1 MTTISRTPTPSSATR
16 RARIWRGCCRYRTPD
31 RRMGKWLKG
40 WGAQGAGL
48 DSNWPSRKVAS
59 RPSPLMPG
67 GMSCGAGW
75 NGGTFSGG
83 QRTGELGLGCSASDE
98 DWHAGRTA
106 CRPNENELNPNLAE
120 RKAASQT
127 MRNVG

>member
-1 MTTISRTPTPSSATR
+1 VTEGMASA
-16 RARIWRGCCRYRTPD
+16 
-31 RRMGKWLKG
+31 
-40 WGAQGAGL
+40 GAGL
-48 DSNWPSRKVAS
+48 DSNRPSRKVAS

-98 DWHAGRTA
+98 D
-106 CRPNENELNPNLAE
+106 
-120 RKAASQT
+120 
-127 MRNVG
+127 